1 MQTIFQIIVT
11 VAALVVI
18 VYAVQQHSPTT
29 DKSNQATKQQT
40 SVTYSDNSHLT
51 EADVVGVCINHFIN
65 VILPLITFPADHNCK
80 ENQHHVTNIYS
91 GTWKIIGHNQ
101 ISLSPYG
108 EKIQLSG
115 HDFSTMD
122 VLNYH
127 HILNKQKN

>member
-1 MQTIFQIIVT
+1 MQFSNTHQP
-11 VAALVVI
+11 
-18 VYAVQQHSPTT
+18 PT
-29 DKSNQATKQQT
+29 SLTKQQT
-40 SVTYSDNSHLT
+40 SVTHSDNSHLT
-51 EADVVGVCINHFIN
+51 EADVVGVWINHHNKDIHQQ
-65 VILPLITFPADHNCK
+65 ITFTADHKWK

-91 GTWKIIGHNQ
+91 GTWKVIGHNQ